1 MIVKIIKLPFK
12 AVAAVITIAFIAL
25 HFAGAIALGLSSI
38 ITNLLASVFLF
49 GSVAGWIMHQP
60 PIMLVQTV
68 GIGIFFALA
77 PHIAEWLL
85 GRLTDLTIALLTFI
99 CS

>member
-12 AVAAVITIAFIAL
+12 AVAAVLAVALMAL
-25 HFAGAIALGLSSI
+25 HFVGAIALGLSAI
-38 ITNLLASVFLF
+38 VTNLLASVFLF
-49 GSVAGWIMHQP
+49 GSVAGWIMNQP
-60 PIMLVQTV
+60 PIMLMQTV

-85 GRLTDLTIALLTFI
+85 GKLTDLTIVLLGFI

>member
-12 AVAAVITIAFIAL
+12 IVAIVLAIAL
-25 HFAGAIALGLSSI
+25 MALHVIGAIVLGLSSI
-38 ITNLLASVFLF
+38 VTNLLASVFLF
-49 GSVAGWIMHQP
+49 GSVAGWIMQQP
-60 PIMLVQTV
+60 PIMLMQTV

-77 PHIAEWLL
+77 PHVAEWLL
-85 GRLTDLTIALLTFI
+85 GRLTDLTIVLLDFI

>member
-12 AVAAVITIAFIAL
+12 AVAAALAVALMVL
-25 HFAGAIALGLSSI
+25 HFIGAIALGLSAI
-38 ITNLLASVFLF
+38 VTNLLASVFLF

-60 PIMLVQTV
+60 PIMLIQTI

-77 PHIAEWLL
+77 PHIAGWLL
-85 GRLTDLTIALLTFI
+85 GRLTDLTIVLLDFI